1 MTKTRLYKGNFPDP
15 EFYRYIGSYR
25 DWKVYSYR
33 TMNDGGFYRLIK
45 VKLVSMVPTK
55 RANLFLNYSLSLRRF
70 VLCKDRKHFGDA
82 YPFELITLEVDM
94 EKYVRNLEDKEE
106 VGE

>member
-1 MTKTRLYKGNFPDP
+1 MTKTKYHKGNFPDP
-15 EFYRYIGSYR
+15 EFYINVGTYR
-25 DWKVYSYR
+25 DWKAYASR
-33 TMNDGGFYRLIK
+33 KEIDGFIK

-55 RANLFLNYSLSLRRF
+55 KANLFLNYSLSLRRF
-70 VLCKDRKHFGDA
+70 VFCKDRKHFGDV

-94 EKYVRNLEDKEE
+94 EKYIKNLEDKEE

>member
-1 MTKTRLYKGNFPDP
+1 MNTKKLHRGNFPDP
-15 EFYRYIGSYR
+15 EFYSHVGTYR
-25 DWKVYSYR
+25 DWKAYAARKV
-33 TMNDGGFYRLIK
+33 TDGGIR
-45 VKLVSMVPTK
+45 VKLVSMVSAEK
-55 RANLFLNYSLSLRRF
+55 ANLFLKYNLRLRRF
-70 VLCKDRKHFGDA
+70 VLCKDRKYFGNA

>member
-1 MTKTRLYKGNFPDP
+1 MTKTRLHKGNFPDP
-15 EFYRYIGSYR
+15 EFYINVGIYR
-25 DWKVYSYR
+25 DWKAYAARKV
-33 TMNDGGFYRLIK
+33 TDGFIK

-55 RANLFLNYSLSLRRF
+55 RANLFLNYSLSLKRF

>member
-1 MTKTRLYKGNFPDP
+1 MNTKKLHRGNFPDP
-15 EFYRYIGSYR
+15 AFYSHVGTYR
-25 DWKVYSYR
+25 DWKAYAARKV
-33 TMNDGGFYRLIK
+33 TDGGIR
-45 VKLVSMVPTK
+45 VKLVSMVSAEK
-55 RANLFLNYSLSLRRF
+55 ANLFLKYNLRLRRF
-70 VLCKDRKHFGDA
+70 VLCKDRKYFGNA

>member
-1 MTKTRLYKGNFPDP
+1 MNYKKLHKGNFPDP
-15 EFYRYIGSYR
+15 EFYNHVNTYG
-25 DWKVYSYR
+25 DWKAYATKKV
-33 TMNDGGFYRLIK
+33 TDGIIR
-45 VKLVSMVPTK
+45 VKLVSMVPTR

-94 EKYVRNLEDKEE
+94 EKYIKNLEDKEE

>member
-1 MTKTRLYKGNFPDP
+1 MNYKKLHRGNFPDP
-15 EFYRYIGSYR
+15 ELYSHVGTYG
-25 DWKVYSYR
+25 DWKAYAARKV
-33 TMNDGGFYRLIK
+33 TDGFIK

-55 RANLFLNYSLSLRRF
+55 RANLFLNYSLSLRKF

>member
-1 MTKTRLYKGNFPDP
+1 MNTKKLHRGNFPDP
-15 EFYRYIGSYR
+15 EFYSHVGTYR
-25 DWKVYSYR
+25 DWKAYAARKV
-33 TMNDGGFYRLIK
+33 TDGGIR
-45 VKLVSMVPTK
+45 VKLVSMVSAEK
-55 RANLFLNYSLSLRRF
+55 ANLFLKYNLRLRIF
-70 VLCKDRKHFGDA
+70 LLCKDRKYFGNA